1 MSEQKLDLSRF
12 SFGITSAI
20 VTSLAMMLGLD
31 QTKDPRTSIVGAL
44 LLIAIADNVADSLG
58 LHVYRE
64 SVPGVRSSPKIYIVS
79 NFATRLGVMMLFIVL
94 VSELSLTLAIVVSVA
109 VGLTMLAVMSYYI
122 AVHQKVSVGRFMVQH
137 LGIAI
142 LVILL
147 SHFIGMLIGYLF
159 HA

>member
-1 MSEQKLDLSRF
+1 MSEPKLDLSRF

-20 VTSLAMMLGLD
+20 VTSMALMLGLN
-31 QTKDPRTSIVGAL
+31 QTRDPRTSIVGAL

-64 SVPGVRSSPKIYIVS
+64 SVPGASGTHWMYIVS

-94 VSELSLTLAIVVSVA
+94 VSLLSLTYAIIVSII

-122 AVHQKVSVGRFMVQH
+122 AVYQKVSPARAVVQH
-137 LGIAI
+137 LGIAAV
-142 LVILL
+142 VILL
-147 SHFIGMLIGYLF
+147 SHFLGVMIGDLF